1 VDTLRTVTARL
12 KAAGD
17 DTRLRLL
24 ALLDDGERTVKD
36 LTDILGQSQPRVSRH
51 LKLLTDSG
59 LVERRPEGSWV
70 YYGLSDEASAKG
82 LMRGILAALGHND
95 DVLRRD
101 RERLADVKSRNQT
114 AAARYFA
121 EHADEWDRIRSLHI
135 PDKQVEDAILAAAGP
150 GPFRALLDIGTGTG
164 RMLELF
170 ADRYDRGLGVDLSQ
184 PMLAVARANLERAG
198 IGHAR
203 VRLGDTLNLPVPR
216 DSYDLV
222 IFHQV
227 LHYLDEPARA
237 VTEASRAVAP
247 GGRLLIV
254 DFAPHSLEFLR
265 EAHAHRRL
273 GFSHRQMAQW
283 IEGSGLTLEKA
294 TDLRPD
300 SASAEGLTVTVWL
313 AQDRRI
319 RMAAAGDPLEPGE

>member
-1 VDTLRTVTARL
+1 METLRTVTTRL

-24 ALLDDGERTVKD
+24 ALLSDGERTVKD

-51 LKLLTDSG
+51 LKLLTDSA

-70 YYGLSDEASAKG
+70 YYSLSDAPSAKG
-82 LMRGILAALGHND
+82 LMRGILAALGD
-95 DVLRRD
+95 GDIVLRRD
-101 RERLADVKSRNQT
+101 RERLADVKDRNQT

-121 EHADEWDRIRSLHI
+121 EHAEEWDRIRSLHI
-135 PDKQVEDAILAAAGP
+135 PEKEVEEAILAAAGP

-170 ADRYDRGLGVDLSQ
+170 ADRYDRGLGIDLSQ
-184 PMLAVARANLERAG
+184 PMLAVARANLEQAG

-203 VRLGDTLNLPVPR
+203 VRLGDTLNLPAPR

-222 IFHQV
+222 LFHQV

-237 VTEASRAVAP
+237 VAEAARAVAP
-247 GGRLLIV
+247 GGRLLVV
-254 DFAPHSLEFLR
+254 DFAPHNLEFLR

-273 GFSHRQMAQW
+273 GFSHRQMGQW
-283 IEGSGLTLEKA
+283 IERAGLTLEKA

-300 SASAEGLTVTVWL
+300 SGNAEGLTVTIWL
-313 AQDRRI
+313 AQDRRV
-319 RMAAAGDPLEPGE
+319 RMAAGGDTMEPGE